1 MESAESKD
9 ALPEICRFLGIII
22 AIYYND
28 HHPPHFHAK
37 YGEYEVV
44 VDIEHGVTEGRF
56 PRRAMRLVLEWYEI
70 HKEELNENWLLAEQ
84 RRPLRKIEPLE

>member
-1 MESAESKD
+1 M
-9 ALPEICRFLGIII
+9 PEICRFLGIII

-28 HHPPHFHAK
+28 HSLPHFHAK

-44 VDIEHGVTEGRF
+44 VDIEHGVMEGRF

-70 HKEELNENWLLAEQ
+70 HREELNENWLLAEQ
-84 RRPLRKIEPLE
+84 RRPLKKIEPLE